1 MKWSVVVAIVVL
13 SLSVL
18 SGCSRGYN
26 PLLWM
31 DRE

>member
-1 MKWSVVVAIVVL
+1 MNNNQAALEKLEKRGMW
-13 SLSVL
+13 
-18 SGCSRGYN
+18 GMMRGYN